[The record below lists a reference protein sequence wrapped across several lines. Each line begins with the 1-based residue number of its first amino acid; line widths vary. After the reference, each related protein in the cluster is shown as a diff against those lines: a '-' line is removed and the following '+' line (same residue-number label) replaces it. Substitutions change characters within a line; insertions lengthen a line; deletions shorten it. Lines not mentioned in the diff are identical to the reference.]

1 MLGTVCVPSRPTPYK
16 FNSPVCVMEIFDL
29 LLPRDALLRI

>member
-16 FNSPVCVMEIFDL
+16 FNSPMRVLEIFDL
-29 LLPRDALLRI
+29 LLPTDAFLRI